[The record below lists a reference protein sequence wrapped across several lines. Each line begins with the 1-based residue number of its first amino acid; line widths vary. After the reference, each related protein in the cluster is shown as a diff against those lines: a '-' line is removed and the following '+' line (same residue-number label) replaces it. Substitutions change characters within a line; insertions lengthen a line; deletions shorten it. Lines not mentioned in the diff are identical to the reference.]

1 MPSHDH
7 VAAEV
12 ARLVREYLGDS
23 VRPDLLDDIDRLW
36 RDAAAEID
44 LSRTQKPATWAAGL
58 LYTWDRLQFGG
69 LTQSDAAE
77 AFGVSMPSVGPKFK
91 QIVGTLGLVLL
102 DARYLAEGLRAA
114 ARRDV
119 PGLPDDLPLA
129 EAPTSFRHFPHELRA
144 LVNRDDPYVEA
155 QELVYDGWER
165 VANGD
170 AAGARKALQKALRL
184 DPTLADAHNALA
196 ALTETPANAEALYR
210 RAYALAREALMSEA
224 PGSYHWWGELDTRPY
239 MRARHGLGLALAAQG
254 RYAEAVAE
262 YEALLALNPNDNQ
275 GIRYLVGPTYLEAGD
290 LDGALAAYGRYA
302 ADYPDDSGE
311 PDHAFLHGLALW
323 AAGRHADAARV
334 WSRAVFGNLYVVPAL
349 LGLTAPTAR
358 IWHGTN
364 LAEPAVAQEHVRE
377 YRTLWGRYPDARL
390 GLGRL
395 WAEPEVAARVTR
407 SVELGHTM
415 HRLSA
420 AHRRGAA
427 FDAARWSALVQERW
441 ALPAV
446 ALSDEAVRRI
456 VAA

>member
-1 MPSHDH
+1 MPAHDH
-7 VAAEV
+7 TAAEV
-12 ARLVREYLGDS
+12 TRLVREYLGDS
-23 VRPDLLDDIDRLW
+23 LRPDLLDDIDRLW

-44 LSRTQKPATWAAGL
+44 LRRTQKPATWAAGL

-69 LTQSDAAE
+69 LTQSDAAA
-77 AFGVSMPSVGPKFK
+77 AFGVSMPSVGPKFR
-91 QIVGTLGLVLL
+91 QIAGALGLVLL

-119 PGLPDDLPLA
+119 SHLPDDLPLT
-129 EAPTSFRHFPHELRA
+129 EAPTSFWHIPYELRA
-144 LVNRDDPYVEA
+144 LVNQDDPSVAA

-165 VANGD
+165 VASGD
-170 AAGARKALQKALRL
+170 AAGARKVLQKALRL
-184 DPTLADAHNALA
+184 DPALADAHNALA
-196 ALTETPANAEALYR
+196 ALAATPADAEALYR
-210 RAYALAREALMSEA
+210 RAYALARGALRSEA
-224 PGSYHWWGELDTRPY
+224 PGSYAWWGELDTRPY
-239 MRARHGLGLALAAQG
+239 MRARHGLGLALAEQG
-254 RYAEAVAE
+254 RHAEAVAE

-275 GIRYLVGPTYLEAGD
+275 GVRYLVGPAYLEAGNLAD
-290 LDGALAAYGRYA
+290 ALAAYDRYA

-323 AAGRHADAARV
+323 AAGRRAEAARV
-334 WSRAVFGNLYVVPAL
+334 WGRAVFGNLYVAPAL

-364 LAEPAVAQEHVRE
+364 LAEPAVAREHVRE
-377 YRTLWGRYPDARL
+377 YRTLWDRYPDARR

-395 WAEPEVAARVTR
+395 WAEPEVAARVAR

-420 AHRRGAA
+420 ARRRGAA
-427 FDAARWSALVQERW
+427 FDADRWRGLVQERW
-441 ALPAV
+441 ALPDV

-456 VAA
+456 AGV